1 MQPKVSIL
9 IPVYN
14 TAHLL
19 DRCLQSVVSQTLSQI
34 EIICVDDGSTDDS
47 YNVLCKWAKRD
58 ARIKVL
64 TQPNGRQG
72 KARNKAMEIASGEY
86 VGMIDSDDYIPAQYF
101 ERLYL
106 AAHQHDAD
114 IAVCGIVKEKPA
126 MTRTIIEFSK
136 EVVTS
141 DVQQKLLLCQCPPH
155 FHPVNKLYRREF
167 LLRVG
172 LRFAEGVCYEDVMF
186 VTRALCECGRL
197 VTVPQLSYC
206 YVLNEQSTVKSHQT
220 LEKQL
225 QKYNA
230 HKSMVHYVAQ
240 QGIEIPMRYRHIT
253 VRQYTTLFGLCLWK
267 IKECGNR
274 RTLRLFDLIPLWHW
288 TV

>member
-1 MQPKVSIL
+1 MTPKVSIL

-47 YNVLCKWAKRD
+47 YQVLCRWARRD

-72 KARNKAMEIASGEY
+72 KARNKALQIATGEY
-86 VGMIDSDDYIPAQYF
+86 VGMIDSDDYIPVQYF
-101 ERLYL
+101 EQLYL
-106 AAHQHDAD
+106 AALRNDAD

-126 MTRTIIEFSK
+126 LTRTILEFDQ

-141 DVQQKLLLCQCPPH
+141 DVQEKLSVCQCPPH

-167 LLRVG
+167 LLRMG
-172 LRFAEGVCYEDVMF
+172 LWFAEGVCYEDVMF
-186 VTRALCECGRL
+186 VIRALCESNRL
-197 VTVPQLSYC
+197 VTVPHLSYC
-206 YVLNEQSTVKSHQT
+206 YVLNAQSTVKSHQT
-220 LEKQL
+220 LQKQL
-225 QKYNA
+225 QKYAA
-230 HKSMVHYVAQ
+230 HKSMVHYVTQ
-240 QGIEIPMRYRHIT
+240 HGIEIPMRYRHIT
-253 VRQYTTLFGLCLWK
+253 VRQTMLLGLCLWK
-267 IKECGNR
+267 IKECDNK

-288 TV
+288 KV